1 MKQLADYI
9 RSIPDFPK
17 EGILFRDITTLIENK
32 DGFRL
37 AVDGL
42 AAVAKKLGRIDK
54 IASPE
59 ARGFVF
65 GAPVAVEIGAGLVMM
80 RKPGKL
86 PCATVSVSYELE
98 YGTDELHIH
107 RDSIQPGDRVL
118 IIDDLLATGGTM
130 AGAKRLIEEQG
141 GEVVGLAFV
150 VELIDLMGREKFGSA
165 PVFSL
170 MEFPGH

>member
-32 DGFRL
+32 DGFRR
-37 AVDGL
+37 AVEEL
-42 AAVAKKLGRIDK
+42 TAKVKTLGRIDK

-65 GAPVAVEIGAGLVMM
+65 GAPLAAALDAGMILM

-86 PCATVSVSYELE
+86 PCRTVSVTYQLE
-98 YGTDELHIH
+98 YGTDELQIH
-107 RDSIQPGDRVL
+107 ADSIRPGERIL
-118 IIDDLLATGGTM
+118 IVDDLLATGGTIS
-130 AGAKRLIEEQG
+130 GAKRLIEQNG
-141 GEVVGLAFV
+141 GTVVGLAFV
-150 VELIDLMGREKFGSA
+150 IELIDLGGREKLGDA

-170 MEFPGH
+170 IEFPGH